1 MKLPLAAYAMKPS
14 RPALSGSRLV
24 YSTGTGRRCPG
35 CVRPIAECVCGRVAT
50 VQAAARPVRVGRAT
64 QGRAGKAVSVV
75 TGLALPPDELEAL
88 ARALKQRCGCGGTA
102 RDGVIQIQGEHRDTI
117 VEELAKRGITA
128 KRSGG

>member
-1 MKLPLAAYAMKPS
+1 MKPS

-35 CVRPIAECVCGRVAT
+35 CVRPIAECVCGRVAK
-50 VQAAARPVRVGRAT
+50 VQAAAGPVRVGRAT

-75 TGLALPPDELEAL
+75 TGLALPPAELEAL
-88 ARALKQRCGCGGTA
+88 ARALKQRCGSGGTV
-102 RDGVIQIQGEHRDTI
+102 RDGAIEIQGEHRDTI
-117 VEELAKRGITA
+117 VAELAKRGIAA